1 MRRVHILVFI
11 GLVLLMT
18 TVLAAEIFGS
28 RENSKSVGHFASSKK
43 QILILNSYHH
53 GMEWVNEIEAGI
65 RSVFYNDNL
74 YNLSFDFMDGKRN
87 FSIAYMEKT
96 AELFREKYKD
106 KKFDAVIVS
115 DDTAYEFVLNN
126 QQSFF
131 PETPIIFLGVNEYRE
146 LPPEK
151 RAWVTGVV
159 EANDFKKTIELMLSL
174 HPSTR
179 QVVVIND
186 KTYTGVVN
194 HQQLAMLLPEFKE
207 RVDFIFWE
215 DMNMSQMLAQIPS
228 LPKDSIILL
237 LTFNQDKD
245 NNIFTYEE
253 SVDLIA
259 EAAKVPIYG
268 VWDFYVS
275 RGIVGGRVTSG
286 YSQGEAA
293 AMLAKQTL
301 DGKKPN
307 DLPIITDSPNRYM
320 FNYHLIKK
328 YEINERHL
336 PKDSIILHKPKS
348 FYDEYPM
355 VVCAIAG
362 VILFLLMIIASLY
375 HLIMERR
382 KATDSLK
389 LFATVDHMTGVYN
402 RREGL
407 ARLDDLIKA
416 KCPTVI
422 CFADVNELK
431 AVNDN
436 FGHDEGDELIR
447 TVAKTFETNLRKKTD
462 LVCRVGGDEFLL
474 IFPDFKLE
482 IAEKIWERI
491 VANFEQHNKTSN
503 KPYKVIVSHGFA
515 EYDGKREIT
524 VDELIK
530 EADSAMYQEKY
541 SFRGQDHNNTIVTPT
556 NHITY

>member
-1 MRRVHILVFI
+1 MRRVHISVFI
-11 GLVLLMT
+11 GVVLLMT

-28 RENSKSVGHFASSKK
+28 REDSQAGGRFISNKK
-43 QILILNSYHH
+43 QILVLNSYHH
-53 GMEWVNEIEAGI
+53 GMEWVNEVEAGI
-65 RSVFYNDNL
+65 RSVFYNDGL
-74 YNLSFDFMDGKRN
+74 YNLSFDFMDAKRN
-87 FSIAYMEKT
+87 FSASYMGKT
-96 AELFREKYKD
+96 AELFQEKYKD

-126 QQSFF
+126 QQAFF
-131 PETPIIFLGVNEYRE
+131 PKTPIIFLGVNEYRE
-146 LPPEK
+146 LPTEK

-174 HPSTR
+174 HPATR

-186 KTYTGVVN
+186 KTDTGVVN

-207 RVDFIFWE
+207 RVDFVFWE
-215 DMNMSQMLAQIPS
+215 DVNMPQLLAQIPS
-228 LPKDSIILL
+228 LPKDSVILL

-293 AMLAKQTL
+293 ALLAKQTL
-301 DGKKPN
+301 EGKKPSE
-307 DLPIITDSPNRYM
+307 LSIITDSPNRYM
-320 FNYHLIKK
+320 FNYQLLKK
-328 YEINERHL
+328 FGINEMHL
-336 PKDSIILHKPKS
+336 PKDSVILHKPKS
-348 FYDEYPM
+348 FYDEYPI
-355 VVCAIAG
+355 VVYAIAG
-362 VILFLLMIIASLY
+362 VILFLLMIIAGLY
-375 HLIMERR
+375 YLMMERR

-407 ARLDDLIKA
+407 ARLDELIKA
-416 KCPTVI
+416 KRPSVI
-422 CFADVNELK
+422 CFTDVNELK
-431 AVNDN
+431 LVNDS

-447 TVAKTFETNLRKKTD
+447 TVARTFVTNLRKKND

-474 IFPDFKLE
+474 IFPDFELA
-482 IAEKIWERI
+482 IAEKIWGRI
-491 VANFEQHNKTSN
+491 VATFEQYNKTSN

-541 SFRGQDHNNTIVTPT
+541 SFREQGQNNTISTPS
-556 NHITY
+556 NHITC